1 MKFIR
6 DLGKISLFVAFLYLP
21 LAIYAVLDDIALMD
35 NVQLQQSV
43 QQFKNSA
50 TQTQFYINQGRFVE
64 ACLAMEAQVN
74 SNSIIATQLISSE
87 ASCGINE
94 GLINPFKS
102 MLNPDQIT
110 SLQVSDGNIYSYYTQ
125 NQNNTQWTIAAK
137 TNPTISVWQRIKQ
150 SPILQKAIVTDIL
163 LVIYI
168 IFMFI
173 FCGVLILAESIRNQ
187 YRRQGKDPAWLR
199 AVNKIF
205 GFIQLHDLKIL
216 KDANTALIQ
225 QTDDLE
231 KDKELLETS
240 LELSILNEIKNNNQ
254 KVPYTFKGT
263 VVKVDINGFS
273 KVIASG
279 HSEVTQSLTQTLEI
293 YGCELLQRYSGLFE
307 KTVGDE
313 IVVVFKGK
321 NPELNAVA
329 FARDLMSEFS
339 KIEYA
344 VGSENRT
351 FTLKASL
358 STSDI
363 VFNKR
368 PSGYGFSGTALTLT
382 TRLLDVVKMKD
393 RNVLSILS
401 ESGAAVQSLVAV
413 PAQTEKFEFKNMNT
427 AEGYQ
432 IDQFLSVQ
440 QAYNSHPHLLT
451 YFKSDSAVLFL
462 FDRLKFEKDFEKI
475 KLILHCLS
483 AVKIHQTSEKV
494 VQAWNELVESLLQQ
508 KSAVPQYE
516 FVLAQVITLATQL
529 IPNHMWDQRCIQT
542 SLSIPRDIQGRVNAS
557 IVELLSNK
565 NLVQVVLQ
573 NSETF
578 IIPNDTSFRTRGN
591 LLLSQGL
598 YELNEQVF
606 KDIIRMIQSSNELE
620 MGTGLYTASQLIQ
633 HYKVHNPAALQTYDQ
648 YQKLVKSLNQI
659 RHQKA
664 EKISDRLKE
673 MLNQTL

>member
-1 MKFIR
+1 MRFLK
-6 DLGKISLFVAFLYLP
+6 DLSKISLFVAFLYLP
-21 LAIYAVLDDIALMD
+21 LAIFAVLDDIELMD
-35 NVQLQQSV
+35 LIQLQQSV
-43 QQFKNSA
+43 KQFKNSA
-50 TQTQFYINQGRFVE
+50 AQTQFYINQSRYVE

-74 SNSIIATQLISSE
+74 SSSVIATQLISPE

-102 MLNPDQIT
+102 MLNPNQIT
-110 SLQVSDGNIYSYYTQ
+110 SLQVSDGNTYSYYTQ

-137 TNPTISVWQRIKQ
+137 TNPSISVWERIKQ
-150 SPILQKAIVTDIL
+150 SPVLQKAIVTDIL

-199 AVNKIF
+199 VVNKIF

-216 KDANTALIQ
+216 KEANTALIR

-254 KVPYTFKGT
+254 KVPYSFKGT

-273 KVIASG
+273 KVVASG

-313 IVVVFKGK
+313 IVVVFKGQ
-321 NPELNAVA
+321 NPELNAVS

-339 KIEYA
+339 KIEFDL
-344 VGSENRT
+344 GGEKRT

-358 STSDI
+358 STSQI

-368 PSGYGFSGTALTLT
+368 PSGYGFSGDALTLT
-382 TRLLDVVKMKD
+382 TRLLDVVKIKD
-393 RNVLSILS
+393 RNILS
-401 ESGAAVQSLVAV
+401 TLQVSAPDIQNLVTIPAVS
-413 PAQTEKFEFKNMNT
+413 ERFEFKNMNT

-432 IDQFLSVQ
+432 IDSFLNVQ
-440 QAYNSHPHLLT
+440 QAYQYQPQLLK

-475 KLILHCLS
+475 KLILGCLS
-483 AVKIHQTSEKV
+483 EIKIHQTSDKV
-494 VQAWNELVESLLQQ
+494 VQAWNELVEVLLRQ
-508 KSAVPQYE
+508 KEQIPNYD
-516 FVLAQVITLATQL
+516 FVLAQIITLATQL
-529 IPNHMWDQRCIQT
+529 IPNQLWDQKCIQT
-542 SLSIPRDIQGRVNAS
+542 ALSIPRDIQGRVNAS

-565 NLVQVVLQ
+565 NLVQIVLQ

-598 YELNEQVF
+598 YQLNNQVL
-606 KDIIRMIQSSNELE
+606 KDIIKMLNSMNELE
-620 MGTGLYTASQLIQ
+620 KGTGIYTASQLIQ
-633 HYKVHNPAALQTYDQ
+633 YYKVNNPAALETFDDYK
-648 YQKLVKSLNQI
+648 KLLRKLKQI
-659 RHQKA
+659 QQQSS

-673 MLNQTL
+673 MLQQTL

>member
-1 MKFIR
+1 MKFIK
-6 DLGKISLFVAFLYLP
+6 DLGKISLFVVFLYLP

-35 NVQLQQSV
+35 AVQLQQSV
-43 QQFKNSA
+43 KQFKNSA
-50 TQTQFYINQGRFVE
+50 AQTQFYIHQGRYVE

-74 SNSIIATQLISSE
+74 TNSVIATQLISPE

-102 MLNPDQIT
+102 MLNPNQIT
-110 SLQVSDGNIYSYYTQ
+110 SLQVSDGNTYSYYTQ

-137 TNPTISVWQRIKQ
+137 TNPSISVWERIKQ
-150 SPILQKAIVTDIL
+150 SPVLQKAIVTDIL

-199 AVNKIF
+199 AINKIF

-216 KDANTALIQ
+216 KEANTALIQ
-225 QTDDLE
+225 HTDDLE

-254 KVPYTFKGT
+254 KVPYSFKGT

-273 KVIASG
+273 KVVASG

-344 VGSENRT
+344 VGPEKRT

-358 STSDI
+358 STSEI
-363 VFNKR
+363 IFNKR
-368 PSGYGFSGTALTLT
+368 PSGYGFSGAALTLT

-393 RNVLSILS
+393 RNVLSIIS
-401 ESGAAVQSLVAV
+401 ESSTAVQSLVAV
-413 PAQTEKFEFKNMNT
+413 PEQAEKFEFKNMNT
-427 AEGYQ
+427 SEGYQ

-451 YFKSDSAVLFL
+451 YFKSDTAVLFL

-475 KLILHCLS
+475 KLILQCLS
-483 AVKIHQTSEKV
+483 EIRIHQTSEKV

-529 IPNHMWDQRCIQT
+529 IPNQMWDQKCIQT
-542 SLSIPRDIQGRVNAS
+542 ALSVPRDIQGRVNAS
-557 IVELLSNK
+557 IVELLSSK
-565 NLVQVVLQ
+565 NLVQIVLQ

-578 IIPNDTSFRTRGN
+578 IIPNDKSFRTRGN

-598 YELNEQVF
+598 YELNEQVL
-606 KDIIRMIQSSNELE
+606 KDIIKMLQSSNELE
-620 MGTGLYTASQLIQ
+620 MSTGIYTASQLIQ
-633 HYKVHNPAALQTYDQ
+633 HYKAHNPAALQTYDH
-648 YQKLVKSLNQI
+648 YQKLLKSLNQI
-659 RHQKA
+659 RTQKA

-673 MLNQTL
+673 MLQQTL